1 MFEHGN
7 LEAMLA
13 FVALL
18 NIITGIVLYREEKRI
33 GITVETGT
41 RRKAIM
47 ICSTMCILA
56 GTLAIG
62 LMFYDIMA
70 TSA

>member
-18 NIITGIVLYREEKRI
+18 NIITGIILYREEKRT
-33 GITVETGT
+33 GITAGTGT

-47 ICSTMCILA
+47 ACSTMCILA
-56 GTLAIG
+56 GALAMG

-70 TSA
+70 SET